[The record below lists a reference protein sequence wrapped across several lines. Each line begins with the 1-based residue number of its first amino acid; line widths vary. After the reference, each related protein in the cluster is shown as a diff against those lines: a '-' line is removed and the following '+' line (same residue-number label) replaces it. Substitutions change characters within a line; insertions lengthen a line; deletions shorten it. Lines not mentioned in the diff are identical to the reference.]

1 MLSTTIRIGFAASL
15 GLIGLLRCHV
25 AKAADPALRLD
36 AKIELSAALG
46 RIDHMAI
53 DLPRQRLFVAELG
66 NDSVGVI
73 DLKEQK
79 TIRTLTGM
87 NEPQGIGYSSFV
99 DTLYVANAG
108 DGSVRLYQGAEYS
121 PVAQVDLGSDADNV
135 RIDLDANRIFVGYGS
150 GGLAVIDPAKRSKIG
165 DIRLKAHP
173 ESFQLDRE
181 SSRIFVN
188 VPNAREIAVVDRD
201 VGKQTVSWP
210 MQIGSYNFPMAL
222 DGDAK
227 QVLTVFRS
235 PPLLAT
241 YALADG
247 KLVKSL
253 ATCGDSD
260 DLFVDAKRSR
270 VYVICGGGYIDAF
283 DTRQDPYQ
291 RIAHILTVTGARTAL
306 FAPEL
311 DRLFVAVR
319 AGSGEQAAIWV
330 FRPLP

>member
-1 MLSTTIRIGFAASL
+1 MLFGRIRL
-15 GLIGLLRCHV
+15 GLVAILIAVLL
-25 AKAADPALRLD
+25 DFPAVSAELLQLET
-36 AKIELSAALG
+36 KIALGAVSG

-66 NDSVGVI
+66 NDSVGVV
-73 DLKEQK
+73 DLKEQRA
-79 TIRTLTGM
+79 IRTITGLK
-87 NEPQGIGYSSFV
+87 EPQGIGYVLST

-121 PVAQVDLGSDADNV
+121 PLAQVDLGSDADNV

-173 ESFQLDRE
+173 ESFQIDRE

-188 VPNAREIAVVDRD
+188 VPNAREIAVVDRNAK
-201 VGKQTVSWP
+201 KQTASWP
-210 MQIGSYNFPMAL
+210 MQIGASNFPMAL
-222 DGDAK
+222 NGDAK

-235 PPLLAT
+235 PPLLGA
-241 YALADG
+241 YAMADG
-247 KLVKSL
+247 KLTESL
-253 ATCGDSD
+253 PTCGDSD
-260 DLFVDAKRSR
+260 DLFVDAKRRR
-270 VYVICGGGYIDAF
+270 VYVICGGGYIDVF
-283 DTRQDPYQ
+283 DTRQDSYK
-291 RIAHILTVTGARTAL
+291 RIAHILTVTGARTGL
-306 FAPEL
+306 FVPEL

-319 AGSGEQAAIWV
+319 SQSGEPAAIWV